1 MVHGVVVETPSGIYV
16 AEVKDKSPPQSTLSG
31 RNVAQVKIKA
41 YSVSKFPLAPPLPH
55 DTDVISAC
63 LAATTAMLP
72 VPTAAMPHSREPS
85 NVVELLNM
93 PRDEVLTEPE
103 RFDLAWFRAH
113 RPLTL
118 DYKIHNA
125 ALKFFRHQG
134 EEAGLIVVPF
144 DNMRGNLMKPVI
156 HGETTDFG
164 FDFEAADIQWRWQD
178 MVAMLTSESM
188 RYVVEGELRGDSSA
202 VAAACLTGCSLCQ
215 SGIIDHKRAHADKK
229 KKTRTN
235 KALCLG
241 FRHQSRRRD
250 TGHSPPQLEF
260 GEDRS

>member
-1 MVHGVVVETPSGIYV
+1 
-16 AEVKDKSPPQSTLSG
+16 
-31 RNVAQVKIKA
+31 
-41 YSVSKFPLAPPLPH
+41 
-55 DTDVISAC
+55 
-63 LAATTAMLP
+63 
-72 VPTAAMPHSREPS
+72 
-85 NVVELLNM
+85 M
-93 PRDEVLTEPE
+93 PRDEVFTEPE
-103 RFDLAWFRAH
+103 RFDLDWFQTH
-113 RPLTL
+113 RPLTI
-118 DYKIHNA
+118 DFKMHNA

-156 HGETTDFG
+156 HGETTDFD

-229 KKTRTN
+229 KYREPIKRFVWDFVINRDDGTQVILHPSWSSERIEVKYGDPN
-235 KALCLG
+235 
-241 FRHQSRRRD
+241 RRD
-250 TGHSPPQLEF
+250 NQVVDEELPLSGLGGSSGPGTFKYFKEKHNMNKLSFRRVKAPPTAKAKAY
-260 GEDRS
+260 